1 KGCSL
6 RPALFTSR
14 ASRRRKLPA
23 TRSSFTRTQPNQK
36 SEVTMGWGRMLLL
49 GNVGQQMDIGDLENA
64 IGEMQHAVREKDET
78 DLSQT
83 RSIRNLELE
92 NQGLKLYL
100 ATLIRLLVA
109 KGVLN
114 ATEVETIVRAIDAG

>member
-1 KGCSL
+1 
-6 RPALFTSR
+6 
-14 ASRRRKLPA
+14 
-23 TRSSFTRTQPNQK
+23 
-36 SEVTMGWGRMLLL
+36 MGWGRMLLL